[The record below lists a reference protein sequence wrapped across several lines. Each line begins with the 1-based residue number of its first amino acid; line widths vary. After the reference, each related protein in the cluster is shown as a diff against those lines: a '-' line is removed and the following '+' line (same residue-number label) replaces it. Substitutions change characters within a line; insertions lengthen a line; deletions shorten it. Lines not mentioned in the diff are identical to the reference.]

1 MVFTVFCVLP
11 SSVKNAISILKDEA
25 TLSQFKVNASEVAK
39 TFDIQNI
46 LPLYEDLYFK
56 ELQNK

>member
-1 MVFTVFCVLP
+1 MGDIEDM
-11 SSVKNAISILKDEA
+11 SKNAISILKDEA

-56 ELQNK
+56 ALQNK